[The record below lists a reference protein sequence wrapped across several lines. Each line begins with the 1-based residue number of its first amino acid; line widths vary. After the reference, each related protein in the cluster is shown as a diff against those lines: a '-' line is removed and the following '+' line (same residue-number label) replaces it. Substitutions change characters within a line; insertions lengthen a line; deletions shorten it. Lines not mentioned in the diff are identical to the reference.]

1 MNSAGVN
8 CRVIGPSPP
17 SGEGKK
23 SKKNYGI
30 AKLHENSEYY
40 RNPRALRD

>member
-8 CRVIGPSPP
+8 CRVIGLSPSP
-17 SGEGKK
+17 GEGKK

-40 RNPRALRD
+40 PIPRGT